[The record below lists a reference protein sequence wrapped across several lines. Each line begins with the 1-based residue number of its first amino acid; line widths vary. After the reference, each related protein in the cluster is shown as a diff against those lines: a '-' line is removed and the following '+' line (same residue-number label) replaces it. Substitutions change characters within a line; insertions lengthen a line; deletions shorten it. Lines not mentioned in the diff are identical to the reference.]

1 MPCPPDMKR
10 RLIGKAPDA
19 GEEWRRKE
27 KRAAED
33 EVVGWHHRPSGHD
46 LGKLGDSEG
55 QGEAWRAAVH
65 GAQRLGHDLGTE
77 QQIFI
82 VPVCDDSITVRIEK
96 FDSLFFHTSLTEVG
110 KEHGSHRMLQSI

>member
-1 MPCPPDMKR
+1 MRWLDG
-10 RLIGKAPDA
+10 IT
-19 GEEWRRKE
+19 
-27 KRAAED
+27 
-33 EVVGWHHRPSGHD
+33 SGHD

-65 GAQRLGHDLGTE
+65 GAQRLGHDLATE